1 MSNVNT
7 VKHFQKLWDKQNGG
21 LCEYYE
27 LGMSALLSINNKN
40 TDKGLIFAKCVYINS
55 AYSTHIVLSDLR
67 IITDAIFN
75 ESDFDNWLYNDPD
88 TTKAVN
94 FIRGIIKDKDY
105 YSFATKYCAL
115 HDGSRFPIRDKLS
128 LKTLKFY
135 QKKGDFCSNK
145 KAFTSDLKNYK
156 EYIKAYDEFIEFYN
170 LQGLS
175 YREVDK
181 YLWTF
186 SKMPKSESKKH
197 ILIK

>member
-1 MSNVNT
+1 MSNVDI
-7 VKHFQKLWDKQNGG
+7 VKYFQKLWDKQNGG

-40 TDKGLIFAKCVYINS
+40 IDKGLIFAKCVYINS
-55 AYSTHIVLSDLR
+55 AYSTHILLSDLR
-67 IITDAIFN
+67 TITDAIFN
-75 ESDFDNWLYNDPD
+75 ESEFDNWLYNDPD

-94 FIRGIIKDKDY
+94 FIREIIKDKDY

-128 LKTLKFY
+128 LKALKSY
-135 QKKGDFCSNK
+135 QKRDDFCSNK
-145 KAFTSDLKNYK
+145 KAFTSDLCNYG
-156 EYIKAYDEFIEFYN
+156 EYIKAYDEFIKSYN

-186 SKMPKSESKKH
+186 SKMPKSESKKY